1 MENKEEIVIW
11 LNNNKNRQ
19 ESEIRSFLLSKMQE
33 AGQKESWQKSYFLKD
48 LKRIY
53 KDCPANILKIINDL
67 EKESE
72 AQTKEEDK
80 KKGGWG
86 GYVVAGLI
94 YAMAQSFN
102 KSSLDALIII
112 VIAIVAWIFYRRLKS
127 KIKVKNE
134 VAKVVI
140 TAVLML
146 AVSAFLIGFLT
157 SLADRWQAIAVRT
170 PFGSG
175 VVRKDVET
183 MTQLNSGLGA
193 YLADYQK
200 QINAAQNS
208 IEEKAD
214 SSVAYSNNI
223 TGYQNL
229 EKLSNERYARFVLY
243 SNQVKPILGTYSPS
257 LMDAFSQMADAAENT
272 KNVSNDVFEAEINYY
287 QALLDGLSK
296 AEINTK
302 ISTLNNAVDRFNQEQ
317 QTATQATSNW
327 QKAYDKFFGS

>member
-1 MENKEEIVIW
+1 MNKEQIVTW
-11 LNNNKNRQ
+11 LDNNKDKQ
-19 ESEIRSFLLSKMQE
+19 EVEIRSFLLSKMQE
-33 AGQKESWQKSYFLKD
+33 ADQKESWQKSYFLKD
-48 LKRIY
+48 LKRIC
-53 KDCPANILKIINDL
+53 KHCPANILKIINDL

-86 GYVVAGLI
+86 GYIVAGLI
-94 YAMAQSFN
+94 YTMAQSFN
-102 KSSLDALIII
+102 KSTLDGLIILVM
-112 VIAIVAWIFYRRLKS
+112 VIMAWIFYRRLKS

-134 VAKVVI
+134 VAKAVI

-146 AVSAFLIGFLT
+146 VVSAFLIGFLT
-157 SLADRWQAIAVRT
+157 SLADQWRAIAVRT

-175 VVRKDVET
+175 VVHTDVET

-193 YLADYQK
+193 DFADFQK
-200 QINAAQNS
+200 QIDIAQNS
-208 IEEKAD
+208 INETTD

-223 TGYQNL
+223 AAYQNL
-229 EKLSNERYARFVLY
+229 EKLSNERYAKFVAY

-272 KNVSNDVFEAEINYY
+272 KNVSNDVFGAKINYY
-287 QALLDGLSK
+287 QALLDGSSET
-296 AEINTK
+296 EINTK
-302 ISTLNNAVDRFNQEQ
+302 ISAVNAAVDKFNQEQ